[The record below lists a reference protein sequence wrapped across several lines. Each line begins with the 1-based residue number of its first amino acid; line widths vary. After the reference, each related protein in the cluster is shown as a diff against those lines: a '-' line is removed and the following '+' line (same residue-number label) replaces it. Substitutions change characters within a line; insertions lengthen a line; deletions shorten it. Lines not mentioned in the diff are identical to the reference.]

1 MGGKVGDPRFEEVVA
16 AVRVNDLA
24 GRDSIRFL
32 AISVF
37 LTAGLELARAAPI
50 GVIGDRVTTRGIAL
64 DEIDE
69 SRKDAMGWPI
79 RSWRSAPRLLTNQ
92 SQHVT
97 AHLKARPPDRVV
109 SRQNCASGEARD
121 RARAVHA
128 RFRRGSPRTSG
139 GPGRE
144 SCRLKPHTTAA

>member
-97 AHLKARPPDRVV
+97 AHLKARPPDRVFPGRIALQAKRGIV
-109 SRQNCASGEARD
+109 REQCTHGFGAAAPEH
-121 RARAVHA
+121 RAVRA
-128 RFRRGSPRTSG
+128 VNRAG
-139 GPGRE
+139 
-144 SCRLKPHTTAA
+144 